1 MCPIPIDRKL
11 NMEWQHPEW
20 LYLIL
25 PLGAAWLV
33 LSLYSRRRRR
43 RAAEAFVAQ
52 AMWSRILPAD
62 SRSRFWM
69 KTLLREVGPHRRAGG
84 AGRAPFRNA
93 V

>member
-1 MCPIPIDRKL
+1 
-11 NMEWQHPEW
+11 MEWQHPEW

-25 PLGAAWLV
+25 PLAAAWLA

-62 SRSRFWM
+62 SRARFWV
-69 KTLLREVGPHRRAGG
+69 KLLLRETALVTGLVALAGS
-84 AGRAPFRNA
+84 A
-93 V
+93 VRDAI